1 MKFTTNEF
9 TEVYETPATTDN
21 WKWGGFTPKYYVW
34 LWIEA
39 IDSIMKNAKP
49 FPVDLFDNYE
59 STEEQKEITED
70 KKVSKTE
77 SQLIEEE
84 VKNFNP
90 EDYYEY
96 E

>member
-49 FPVDLFDNYE
+49 FPVNLFDNYD
-59 STEEQKEITED
+59 STKEQKEVTKSLTQILD
-70 KKVSKTE
+70 
-77 SQLIEEE
+77 EE
-84 VKNFNP
+84 VINFNP